1 LTGPVLVFN
10 VFIIESKIIFLSFID
25 YFFHSFIPV
34 FLLFIFKQGQ
44 YFIYNDLLTKKMS
57 VTKLISSSSNSK
69 ISCKF
74 ISKFIEKVDYTP
86 VSLLDKGK
94 KE

>member
-1 LTGPVLVFN
+1 
-10 VFIIESKIIFLSFID
+10 
-25 YFFHSFIPV
+25 
-34 FLLFIFKQGQ
+34 
-44 YFIYNDLLTKKMS
+44 MS

-94 KE
+94 KEWENKRWSYNFHKQKLIKNLILE